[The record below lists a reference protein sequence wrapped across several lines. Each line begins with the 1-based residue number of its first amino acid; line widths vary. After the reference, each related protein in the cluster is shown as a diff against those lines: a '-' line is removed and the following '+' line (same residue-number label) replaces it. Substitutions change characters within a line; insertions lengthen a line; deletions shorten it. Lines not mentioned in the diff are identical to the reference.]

1 MYPQNDDFK
10 KLLKS
15 AQKSANC
22 YYRAISKWKGWQFEW
37 CFPLVAFSPINGN
50 DADGDGDD
58 SYKES
63 YKYEY
68 EYEEEAIQVEED
80 EALEEGEDGQTTK
93 PQGENA
99 SNHIED
105 YYYIRWEWKWL

>member
-1 MYPQNDDFK
+1 MIWKICSNLPK
-10 KLLKS
+10 KVPIVS
-15 AQKSANC
+15 
-22 YYRAISKWKGWQFEW
+22 RAICKWKGWQFEW
-37 CFPLVAFSPINGN
+37 CFPLVTFSPISGN
-50 DADGDGDD
+50 DADGDEAVDD

-68 EYEEEAIQVEED
+68 EYEEEAIQVEEY
-80 EALEEGEDGQTTK
+80 EALKEDEDGQTTK

-105 YYYIRWEWKWL
+105 YYYIRWELKWI